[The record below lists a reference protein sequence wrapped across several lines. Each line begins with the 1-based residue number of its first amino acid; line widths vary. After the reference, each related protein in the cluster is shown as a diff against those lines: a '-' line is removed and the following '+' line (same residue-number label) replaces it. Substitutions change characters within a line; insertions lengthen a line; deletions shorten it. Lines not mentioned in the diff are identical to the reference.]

1 MLKRKKLSK
10 KANKRSF
17 TKKALKTNTKNVPA
31 VAARGGIR
39 L

>member
-1 MLKRKKLSK
+1 MLKRKKLSR

-17 TKKALKTNTKNVPA
+17 TKKAIKTNTKNIPS